1 MKIIKT
7 EKLEDGRLYVAAEPE
22 GVCSQAI
29 ELLLKDGVVLQ
40 GRFHGGC
47 GGNTQGICQ
56 LISGMEIPHVIE
68 RLEGID
74 CGGKGTSCPDQLA
87 KVLKEVQSMTEQK

>member
-47 GGNTQGICQ
+47 SFPAPYGFAPTSVTVTS
-56 LISGMEIPHVIE
+56 LIPVWKFRM
-68 RLEGID
+68 
-74 CGGKGTSCPDQLA
+74 
-87 KVLKEVQSMTEQK
+87 